1 MDHRSS
7 SVFISLLSTYI
18 CLIFIGCSARPSA
31 IPLIKDVAHPSRGVE
46 ARQSLPSK
54 QLSAETQG
62 SSESICVTGQS
73 IYFDE
78 AKEKIVKYIKDFKS
92 VLGLI
97 ARMEPGMNRQMQRA
111 HFFIQFDQGLLLRLT
126 LLRNYLEG
134 CLPLENNYLKFRTML
149 IPKLNGLLT
158 F

>member
-1 MDHRSS
+1 MDHPSS
-7 SVFISLLSTYI
+7 SVFISLLSIYL
-18 CLIFIGCSARPSA
+18 CAIFIGCSARPSVT
-31 IPLIKDVAHPSRGVE
+31 PLIKDVAHPSQRVE
-46 ARQSLPSK
+46 ARQSPLSK
-54 QLSAETQG
+54 EESVKVQRP
-62 SSESICVTGQS
+62 SESICVTGQA

-97 ARMEPGMNRQMQRA
+97 AGMEPGMNRQMQRA

-134 CLPLENNYLKFRTML
+134 CLPLENNYLKFRTTL
-149 IPKLNGLLT
+149 IPKLSSLLT